1 MNSVRPEWSVREI
14 HSEDLPP
21 TGSAVEMSA
30 ARTGLVPTVPE
41 PGVISYC
48 FVLSSDVFIPASS
61 RPRIIS
67 DVRAAVI
74 GTGSVLAS
82 ICDICAAVI
91 GTRPVL
97 AGLQAFIIADSG
109 VRTPSHRLVVGT
121 VPHPGFELVGLVF
134 QPLRLGALTLRFRK
148 TLLGVPLIVRGAQ
161 LCLSALTPRGC
172 SSLIGRGLGRF
183 GLGRQPRSLLA
194 MISSLDLPTLIGL
207 PTHSRKNQRGDDGQ
221 HDDND
226 DDHDDEGFHST
237 PP

>member
-1 MNSVRPEWSVREI
+1 
-14 HSEDLPP
+14 
-21 TGSAVEMSA
+21 MSA

-67 DVRAAVI
+67 DVRAAVV
-74 GTGSVLAS
+74 GTGPVLAG
-82 ICDICAAVI
+82 ICDIRAAVI
-91 GTRPVL
+91 GTGPVLAGICHIRAAVIGTGSVL

-121 VPHPGFELVGLVF
+121 VPHPRFELVGLVF
-134 QPLRLGALTLRFRK
+134 EPLCLGALTLRFRK

-161 LCLSALTPRGC
+161 LCLSALTPCGC
-172 SSLIGRGLGRF
+172 SSLIGRGLGGF

-194 MISSLDLPTLIGL
+194 MISSLDLPALIGL

-221 HDDND
+221 HDDNN

>member
-1 MNSVRPEWSVREI
+1 
-14 HSEDLPP
+14 
-21 TGSAVEMSA
+21 MSA

-41 PGVISYC
+41 PGVVSYC

-74 GTGSVLAS
+74 GTGPVLAG
-82 ICDICAAVI
+82 ICDIRAAVI
-91 GTRPVL
+91 GTWPVL
-97 AGLQAFIIADSG
+97 AGLQPFIIADSG

-121 VPHPGFELVGLVF
+121 VPHPRFELVGLVF

-161 LCLSALTPRGC
+161 LCVSALTPCGC

-194 MISSLDLPTLIGL
+194 MISSLDLPALIGL
-207 PTHSRKNQRGDDGQ
+207 PTHSRKNERGDDGQ
-221 HDDND
+221 HDEND